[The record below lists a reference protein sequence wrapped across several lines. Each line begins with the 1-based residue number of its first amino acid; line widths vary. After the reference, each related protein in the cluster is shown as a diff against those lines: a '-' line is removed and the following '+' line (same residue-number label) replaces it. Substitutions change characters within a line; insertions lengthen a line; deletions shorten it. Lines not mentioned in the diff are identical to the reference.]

1 MNVDL
6 FAVIGRL
13 HVENSLLREE
23 NEFLRT
29 ELQRMNEEAKS
40 ADAAPAA

>member
-13 HVENSLLREE
+13 HVENTLLREQ
-23 NEFLRT
+23 NEALV
-29 ELQRMNEEAKS
+29 EMLKDKDKDEDK
-40 ADAAPAA
+40 PA